1 MLWKKLRKIPKNNG
15 VIGHRKCLE
24 IRKGARQKWF
34 KFRALWF
41 WRHVHDCIWREQK
54 QVCPAWRE
62 IEAATSILDT
72 DIVKSS
78 WKYRLL
84 CCCVTCDMTQS
95 NGLQE
100 GSFIFLFSV
109 SCFDEEVIFFIFWGL
124 FREKQNHTITEECPD
139 CCLAKHEGNQ
149 MSLGEDTFP
158 KSKSRP
164 PCSWPVNGSACSIA
178 FVSGQFVVDSGCIA
192 ATSQQGLAWGEC
204 LQDELQAVPGEK
216 KERRTTRRRSIFRT
230 MRFGAFSFR
239 PRTSKKRLQR
249 LEHTGLWLPGK
260 RN

>member
-1 MLWKKLRKIPKNNG
+1 MPRN
-15 VIGHRKCLE
+15 
-24 IRKGARQKWF
+24 RKGAQQKWF

-41 WRHVHDCIWREQK
+41 WRHVQWLHMAGTAVRVPRVAGNWSCNIDSRH
-54 QVCPAWRE
+54 
-62 IEAATSILDT
+62 

-84 CCCVTCDMTQS
+84 CCCVTRDVTQS

-100 GSFIFLFSV
+100 CSFIFLFSV
-109 SCFDEEVIFFIFWGL
+109 SCFDKEVIFFNFWGL

-149 MSLGEDTFP
+149 MSGPGEDTFP

-164 PCSWPVNGSACSIA
+164 PCSWPVNGGACSIA

-192 ATSQQGLAWGEC
+192 ATSQQGLAWEGEC

-230 MRFGAFSFR
+230 IHFGAFFFR
-239 PRTSKKRLQR
+239 PRTRKKRLQK

-260 RN
+260 RK